1 MRLLTDISLA
11 GWSIKVSSASFP
23 SKSMQT
29 LFSPYSSSRKQIN
42 PVVSLRG
49 EGGVNPPLRKIRR
62 VGQVIVKLN
71 SHTYLKM
78 KRVVQKK
85 SVNLS
90 LRFSKQKLDLI
101 QLVLNSM
108 MMIPVTIKI
117 LCLIELHCRLDLFN
131 FDFRDDYARWYMK

>member
-1 MRLLTDISLA
+1 MKLLTDISLA

-49 EGGVNPPLRKIRR
+49 GGGAEPPLRKIRR

-101 QLVLNSM
+101 MKLC
-108 MMIPVTIKI
+108 MMIPVTIII
-117 LCLIELHCRLDLFN
+117 LCLIELHCRLDLLN